1 MVNNSTNVNKMN
13 NHLSSHIIKHK
24 KKKAMTYDVN
34 GIPNPTYRIVELQA
48 FQ

>member
-1 MVNNSTNVNKMN
+1 MSTKWTIT
-13 NHLSSHIIKHK
+13 SHHISLNIK